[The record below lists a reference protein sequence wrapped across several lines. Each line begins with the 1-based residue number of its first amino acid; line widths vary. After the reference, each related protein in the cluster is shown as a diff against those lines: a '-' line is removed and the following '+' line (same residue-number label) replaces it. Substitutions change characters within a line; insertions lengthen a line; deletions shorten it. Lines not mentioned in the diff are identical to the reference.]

1 MNYIAKLEEFHKAVF
16 KKTGYWQA
24 DIGQEFIPN
33 NQTAQL
39 RAKLHDEEICEVEDI
54 LYGRDDDCSKAH
66 LLKELCDSLYV
77 IFGTAAIY
85 GLYIEEAFAR
95 VHENNMLKLTT
106 GNLNDLGKF
115 VKAKDHPKVYLGDL
129 VNENEKPEALI
140 LEHNGATSTRSK

>member
-1 MNYIAKLEEFHKAVF
+1 MNYISKLEEFHKAIF
-16 KKTGYWQA
+16 TKTGYWQA

-33 NQTAQL
+33 NDTAQL

-85 GLYIEEAFAR
+85 GLPIEEAFKR
-95 VHENNMLKLTT
+95 VHQNNLEKLQN
-106 GNLNDLGKF
+106 GEIDKISGKF
-115 VKAKDHPKVYLGDL
+115 LKPKDHPDVDFNDL
-129 VNENEKPEALI
+129 FNYRE
-140 LEHNGATSTRSK
+140 

>member
-1 MNYIAKLEEFHKAVF
+1 
-16 KKTGYWQA
+16 
-24 DIGQEFIPN
+24 
-33 NQTAQL
+33 
-39 RAKLHDEEICEVEDI
+39 
-54 LYGRDDDCSKAH
+54 
-66 LLKELCDSLYV
+66 V

>member
-1 MNYIAKLEEFHKAVF
+1 MMDYIAKLEEFHKEIF

-39 RAKLHDEEICEVEDI
+39 RAHLHDEEICEVEDI

-77 IFGTAAIY
+77 LFGTAAIY
-85 GLYIEEAFAR
+85 GLPIEEAFAR
-95 VHENNMLKLTT
+95 VHDNNLKKLET
-106 GNLNDLGKF
+106 GKLNDMKKF
-115 VKAKDHPKVYLGDL
+115 VKHPDHPKVDL
-129 VNENEKPEALI
+129 SDLI
-140 LEHNGATSTRSK
+140 DGTRASDNA